1 MMRTVDK
8 AGTDIAQNVTKKRS
22 QLSSIWFR
30 FKKNKL
36 AMLGLAL
43 LVIIVFF
50 AVFAGVFAD
59 YEEDC
64 VFQNMSERLLF
75 YSKGHPLG
83 TDQYGRDLFARII
96 FGSRISVAMC
106 VSTVLISMILGS
118 ILGAVA
124 AYFGGI
130 VDSVIMRIADVFL
143 AIPQMLMAVTI
154 VSALG
159 SSIFNLGVALTI
171 SMVAP
176 FSRIVRSAVLQ
187 VKGMEYIEAAKAY
200 GSKDVRII
208 FLHILPNAVGP
219 IIVQAT
225 LNMANSL
232 LSISGLGFIGLG
244 IPAPM
249 PEWGSML
256 AEAKSLMRYQPYLMI
271 YPGLAIILT
280 VLSFNL
286 IGDGLRDALDPRLK
300 N

>member
-1 MMRTVDK
+1 
-8 AGTDIAQNVTKKRS
+8 
-22 QLSSIWFR
+22 
-30 FKKNKL
+30 
-36 AMLGLAL
+36 
-43 LVIIVFF
+43 
-50 AVFAGVFAD
+50 
-59 YEEDC
+59 
-64 VFQNMSERLLF
+64 
-75 YSKGHPLG
+75 
-83 TDQYGRDLFARII
+83 
-96 FGSRISVAMC
+96 
-106 VSTVLISMILGS
+106 
-118 ILGAVA
+118 
-124 AYFGGI
+124 
-130 VDSVIMRIADVFL
+130 
-143 AIPQMLMAVTI
+143 
-154 VSALG
+154 
-159 SSIFNLGVALTI
+159 
-171 SMVAP
+171 
-176 FSRIVRSAVLQ
+176 
-187 VKGMEYIEAAKAY
+187 MEYIEAAKAY

>member
-50 AVFAGVFAD
+50 AVVAGVFAD

-96 FGSRISVAMC
+96 FGARISVAMS

-124 AYFGGI
+124 A
-130 VDSVIMRIADVFL
+130 
-143 AIPQMLMAVTI
+143 
-154 VSALG
+154 
-159 SSIFNLGVALTI
+159 
-171 SMVAP
+171 
-176 FSRIVRSAVLQ
+176 
-187 VKGMEYIEAAKAY
+187 
-200 GSKDVRII
+200 
-208 FLHILPNAVGP
+208 
-219 IIVQAT
+219 
-225 LNMANSL
+225 
-232 LSISGLGFIGLG
+232 
-244 IPAPM
+244 
-249 PEWGSML
+249 
-256 AEAKSLMRYQPYLMI
+256 
-271 YPGLAIILT
+271 
-280 VLSFNL
+280 
-286 IGDGLRDALDPRLK
+286 
-300 N
+300 